1 MPEYLFCSK
10 PLLTIDCKRM
20 AALLGEKKSVFLVEN
35 QIDIHRELF
44 RNFHIKDK
52 LSQLEDTIC
61 QDMESFVL
69 KDKKFC

>member
-1 MPEYLFCSK
+1 
-10 PLLTIDCKRM
+10 M

-35 QIDIHRELF
+35 QTDIHRELF

-52 LSQLEDTIC
+52 LSQLGDTIC